1 MSRTEDL
8 ARHYYTVVDAGDAD
22 TTVALFA
29 PEATYDRPGYDTL
42 TGPQIGEFYR
52 GERVIV
58 SGAHTVTEI
67 IADGRRAAIRGTFD
81 GVLKDGAEAHE
92 GFADFMEFDD
102 KDRIAK
108 RTTYF
113 FRAAV

>member
-1 MSRTEDL
+1 M
-8 ARHYYTVVDAGDAD
+8 
-22 TTVALFA
+22 ALVL
-29 PEATYDRPGYDTL
+29 EATYDRPGYDTL

-67 IADGRRAAIRGTFD
+67 IADGRGRAAIRGTFD

-92 GFADFMEFDD
+92 GFADFMEFMD
-102 KDRIAK
+102 KDRIRQAHHVLL
-108 RTTYF
+108 
-113 FRAAV
+113 RAAV

>member
-8 ARHYYTVVDAGDAD
+8 ARRYYTVVDAGDAD
-22 TTVALFA
+22 ATIALFA

-42 TGPQIGEFYR
+42 TGPQIVEFYR

-58 SGAHTVTEI
+58 SGAHTVDEI
-67 IADGRRAAIRGTFD
+67 IADDTRAAIRGTFE
-81 GVLKDGAEAHE
+81 GVLKDGSQARE
-92 GFADFMEFDD
+92 GFADFMEFDEE
-102 KDRIAK
+102 DRIRT
-108 RTTYF
+108 RTTFF

>member
-8 ARHYYTVVDAGDAD
+8 ARHYYTVVDSGDAD
-22 TTVALFA
+22 ATVALFA
-29 PEATYDRPGYDTL
+29 PDATYDRPGYDTL

-67 IADGRRAAIRGTFD
+67 ITDGDRAAIRGTFD
-81 GVLKDGAEAHE
+81 GELKDGSKAHE

-102 KDRIAK
+102 QDRISQ

-113 FRAAV
+113 YRAAV

>member
-1 MSRTEDL
+1 MARTEDL
-8 ARHYYTVVDAGDAD
+8 ARQYYTVVDSGDAD
-22 TTVALFA
+22 ATIALFA

-52 GERVIV
+52 GERVIA
-58 SGAHTVTEI
+58 SGAHTVHEI
-67 IADGRRAAIRGTFD
+67 IADDTRAAIRGVFD
-81 GVLKDGAEAHE
+81 GVLKDGSTARE

-102 KDRIAK
+102 QDRISA
-108 RTTYF
+108 RTTFF